1 MLLVR
6 PALALLFAS
15 VISIGAAQPAPTKI
29 LFIGNSLTFWN
40 DGLWLHLERLTSRA
54 SPAVPIRTARSVFP
68 GEYFKTLWTRPE
80 PREAIRTGGWD
91 VVVLQEDL
99 PETRVEDFRDYARRF
114 VSDVRQAG
122 ARPVLLMAWAY
133 KRLGWISM
141 AEIERAHRDASTE
154 LGVDVAP
161 VGVAWDL
168 VMRRRPSLD
177 LLAADREHPSVA
189 GTYLATAVV
198 YATVF
203 ARDPAPLDYVP
214 AGLSIDDAAFLRGV
228 AFEALQSYRKR

>member
-1 MLLVR
+1 MR
-6 PALALLFAS
+6 SALALLFAS
-15 VISIGAAQPAPTKI
+15 VVSIGAAQAAPTKI

-40 DGLWLHLERLTSRA
+40 DGLWLHLERLTART
-54 SPAVPIRTARSVFP
+54 SPAESLRTGRSVFP
-68 GEYFKTLWTRPE
+68 GEYFKTLWNRPE
-80 PREAIRTGGWD
+80 PREAIRTGEWD

-114 VSDVRQAG
+114 VNDVRQAG

-168 VMRRRPSLD
+168 ARQRRPSLD
-177 LLAADREHPSVA
+177 LFAPDREHPSVA

-203 ARDPAPLDYVP
+203 AKDPLPLEYVP
-214 AGLSIDDAAFLRGV
+214 AGLSADDAAFLRRV
-228 AFEALQSYRKR
+228 AFESVQSYRARR

>member
-1 MLLVR
+1 MR
-6 PALALLFAS
+6 SALALLFAL
-15 VISIGAAQPAPTKI
+15 VVSIGAAQPAPTKI

-40 DGLWLHLERLTSRA
+40 EGLWLHLERLAARA
-54 SPAVPIRTARSVFP
+54 SPAVPIRTGRSVFP
-68 GEYFKTLWTRPE
+68 GEYFKTLWNRSE

-114 VSDVRQAG
+114 VSEVRQAG

-154 LGVDVAP
+154 LGVEVAP
-161 VGVAWDL
+161 VGLAWDL
-168 VMRRRPSLD
+168 VRQRRPSLD
-177 LLAADREHPSVA
+177 LFAPDREHPSLA

-198 YATVF
+198 YSTVF
-203 ARDPAPLDYVP
+203 ARDPAPLDYLP
-214 AGLSIDDAAFLRGV
+214 AGLSVDDASFLRRV
-228 AFEALQSYRKR
+228 AFESVESYRGRR

>member
-1 MLLVR
+1 MRAVLGLLLTAAVS
-6 PALALLFAS
+6 L
-15 VISIGAAQPAPTKI
+15 GAAQAEPTKI
-29 LFIGNSLTFWN
+29 LFIGNSLTFSN
-40 DGLWLHLERLTSRA
+40 DGLWLHLERLAAKA
-54 SPAVPIRTARSVFP
+54 SPSGPLSTGRSVF
-68 GEYFKTLWTRPE
+68 GGAYFKTLWNRPE

-114 VSDVRQAG
+114 VNDVRQAG

-141 AEIERAHRDASTE
+141 AEIERAHRDAAME

-161 VGVAWDL
+161 VGVAWEL
-168 VMRRRPSLD
+168 AAQRRPELD
-177 LLAADREHPSVA
+177 LYKADREHPSLA

-203 ARDPAPLDYVP
+203 AKDPAPLEYVP
-214 AGLSIDDAAFLRGV
+214 AGVSRDDAAFLRRM
-228 AFEALQSYRKR
+228 AFESLQNYRARG